1 MIITLLSDD
10 QWLREEWQ
18 RVSHYHRKN
27 LKTIILTFSRLAKAA
42 SYQDYLMNMTQSLEA
57 LGLVDDHFEKRILDR
72 EKEQS
77 TIFGNGIAFPHTI
90 NQTLEKIVLMVGVL
104 EEPYHTDHESV
115 DLIFLVAI
123 PNKIATQTEAELLEL
138 YDDIFRIASDKEL
151 KEALER
157 VENKADFITFTR
169 EKGVF

>member
-1 MIITLLSDD
+1 
-10 QWLREEWQ
+10 
-18 RVSHYHRKN
+18 
-27 LKTIILTFSRLAKAA
+27 
-42 SYQDYLMNMTQSLEA
+42 
-57 LGLVDDHFEKRILDR
+57 
-72 EKEQS
+72 
-77 TIFGNGIAFPHTI
+77 
-90 NQTLEKIVLMVGVL
+90 MVGVL